1 MIFYCIVRLIVL
13 LGPQIFFRFNIHHA
27 FFLTNMYVR
36 SMHSKM
42 FSRNNVILNLLSKNI
57 LEIDWKFLIAD
68 IWPQTRSKE
77 TPKRTS
83 SSITPT
89 FNLRVRDNQDTSFGM
104 E

>member
-1 MIFYCIVRLIVL
+1 
-13 LGPQIFFRFNIHHA
+13 
-27 FFLTNMYVR
+27 MYVKLSCLDR
-36 SMHSKM
+36 KYFLDLVFTMHFFNKHVRAIDA
-42 FSRNNVILNLLSKNI
+42 FLNGFNNVILNLLSKYI

>member
-1 MIFYCIVRLIVL
+1 MSCLDRKFI
-13 LGPQIFFRFNIHHA
+13 FRFNIHHA
-27 FFLTNMYVR
+27 IFL
-36 SMHSKM
+36 
-42 FSRNNVILNLLSKNI
+42 KNI

>member
-1 MIFYCIVRLIVL
+1 
-13 LGPQIFFRFNIHHA
+13 
-27 FFLTNMYVR
+27 MYAR
-36 SMHSKM
+36 SMHSKL

-57 LEIDWKFLIAD
+57 LEIDWKFLTAD

>member
-1 MIFYCIVRLIVL
+1 MLI
-13 LGPQIFFRFNIHHA
+13 
-27 FFLTNMYVR
+27 
-36 SMHSKM
+36 
-42 FSRNNVILNLLSKNI
+42 KNI

>member
-1 MIFYCIVRLIVL
+1 MLIVVLHLSERCYDIL
-13 LGPQIFFRFNIHHA
+13 LHCTFNYLAWTANLFLDLIFTMQ
-27 FFLTNMYVR
+27 FFL
-36 SMHSKM
+36 
-42 FSRNNVILNLLSKNI
+42 KNI